1 MKSTT
6 SFVAALVVT
15 FGLAAPSAA
24 IDWQGRGNG
33 RGHAAKADK
42 SASKQDKQVAKSA
55 RKQDKQVAKSTRK
68 ADKDVE
74 VFDRDGHAR
83 VIRDYRRTE
92 SLPPGLAKRDSL
104 PPGLRRQLH
113 ERGELPP
120 GLQKRLVD
128 VPYPLESRLP
138 RVPPYYQR
146 YFAGDDLV
154 VVDTRTNRIAAI
166 VRDVL
171 R

>member
-1 MKSTT
+1 MKRPA
-6 SFVAALVVT
+6 SFVVAFVVT
-15 FGLAAPSAA
+15 VGLAAPSAA
-24 IDWQGRGNG
+24 MEWQSRGHA
-33 RGHAAKADK
+33 RGHAAKQDKFAKQDK
-42 SASKQDKQVAKSA
+42 SAKKEHKQAAKSA
-55 RKQDKQVAKSTRK
+55 KKSGR
-68 ADKDVE
+68 DRDVE

-83 VIRDYRRTE
+83 VIRDYRRAG
-92 SLPPGLAKRDSL
+92 SLPPGLAKRESL

-120 GLQKRLVD
+120 GLQKRLVA
-128 VPYPLESRLP
+128 VPGALASRLP
-138 RVPPYYQR
+138 AVPDYYHR
-146 YFAGDDLV
+146 YFAGDDRV

>member
-15 FGLAAPSAA
+15 VGLAAPSAA
-24 IDWQGRGNG
+24 VEWQGRGYA
-33 RGHAAKADK
+33 RGHAKADK
-42 SASKQDKQVAKSA
+42 PASKQDKQIAKSA

-68 ADKDVE
+68 ADKDVG

-83 VIRDYRRTE
+83 VIRDYRRAG
-92 SLPPGLAKRDSL
+92 LPPGLAKRDSL

-120 GLQKRLVD
+120 GLQKRLVG

-138 RVPPYYQR
+138 RVPSYYQR